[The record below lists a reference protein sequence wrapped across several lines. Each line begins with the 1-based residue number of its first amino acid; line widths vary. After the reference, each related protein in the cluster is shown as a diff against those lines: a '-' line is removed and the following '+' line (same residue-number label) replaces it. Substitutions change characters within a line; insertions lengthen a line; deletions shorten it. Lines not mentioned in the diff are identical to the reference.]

1 MPHKILLVD
10 DEPHVTEALKR
21 TLHREPFEIL
31 SAGSANEALQ
41 ILARETIAVVISDE
55 MMPGMSGSEFLAVVY
70 RNYPETIRIM
80 LTGHANLNVAV
91 RAINEGHIYRFLMKP
106 CNEQEI
112 RLTIRQAIQQK
123 ELAEKSRQLLR
134 KVKQQNLILQRME
147 KEYPGI
153 AKVERDSTGAIIVDD
168 FGSDLDRLIQQI
180 KEELDI

>member
-1 MPHKILLVD
+1 M
-10 DEPHVTEALKR
+10 
-21 TLHREPFEIL
+21 